1 MGGKIIMENQ
11 LLTAVLNSLCEY
23 IVITD
28 SKEII
33 VFMSDIY
40 KKALNCMKPE
50 GFPVRKIIP
59 DWKSKMIFSD
69 GDKERW
75 QETINN
81 KKVIAE
87 GEHIQVKDKFNGTL
101 VRLQCKGILAEKN
114 KNDNSKITGNKNNTF
129 DTLAGK
135 SVSFTEVIEFA
146 KKVSKGESSIL
157 ITGDSGTGKELIAEA
172 IHNAS
177 RRADAPFVKIN
188 CGAIPP
194 ELFESEMFGYD
205 EGAFTGARKS
215 GQKGKFEVADGGT
228 ILLDEIGDMP
238 LFMQVKLLRVL
249 QEREIVRVGSN
260 EVKKI
265 DVRIIAATNKN
276 LQKLID
282 EGTFREDLFYRLNVL
297 NIRMPSLRERKGDI
311 SILADALRR
320 KLCSKYNIY
329 SEGISKEAL
338 EYLEMYNWPGNVRE
352 LENVIERAINLLN
365 DETIITPVHLPEK
378 IIYAEKKYS
387 IKSNRLS
394 EVSAMAEKE
403 TIERVLH
410 VTMGNKKEAAGFLG
424 ISRQALY
431 KKIKKMGIK

>member
-1 MGGKIIMENQ
+1 MENE

-23 IVITD
+23 ILITD
-28 SKEII
+28 SKENII
-33 VFMSDIY
+33 FMSDRY
-40 KKALNCMKPE
+40 KKALNCMSPE
-50 GFPVRKIIP
+50 GTPVRKIIP
-59 DWKSKMIFSD
+59 DWKSKMIISD

-87 GEHIQVKDKFNGTL
+87 GEPIKVKDKFTGTL

-114 KNDNSKITGNKNNTF
+114 KIDNSKITGNKNNTF

-265 DVRIIAATNKN
+265 DVRIIAATNKD

-311 SILADALRR
+311 RILADALRR

-365 DETIITPVHLPEK
+365 DEPIITPIHLPEK

-394 EVSAMAEKE
+394 EVSEMAEKE
-403 TIERVLH
+403 TIEKVLH

-431 KKIKKMGIK
+431 KKMKKMGIK